1 MSQTAA
7 GPPPHPRSCRNR
19 VPACPYILFNPGM
32 VVAGFAGAV
41 GTAIDSPHVGLLQRH
56 SIGVFLRSG

>member
-1 MSQTAA
+1 
-7 GPPPHPRSCRNR
+7 
-19 VPACPYILFNPGM
+19 M